1 MILIYFPEYDS
12 TSIVK
17 ENCVVNSSDSALK
30 RGSKVGV
37 KERSKVYNGV
47 VIEVIVNIYDL

>member
-1 MILIYFPEYDS
+1 MILILEDDS

-30 RGSKVGV
+30 KVGV

-47 VIEVIVNIYDL
+47 VIEVGELYYN

>member
-1 MILIYFPEYDS
+1 MILIYFPEDDS

-30 RGSKVGV
+30 RGSRVGV

-47 VIEVIVNIYDL
+47 VIEVGELLL

>member
-1 MILIYFPEYDS
+1 MILIYFPEDDS

-17 ENCVVNSSDSALK
+17 ENCVVNGSDSTLK
-30 RGSKVGV
+30 RGSTVGV

-47 VIEVIVNIYDL
+47 VIEVGELLL